1 MLSIKVFCQSK
12 ALHFDLRMI
21 ESTLVMCQS
30 YNVPYLGVRKGAK
43 SVPEGRNRSYKGRL
57 ELYREDIPREYP
69 NSMVPNLLCTKFTGY
84 IKLKKHLVNL
94 T

>member
-1 MLSIKVFCQSK
+1 MVK
-12 ALHFDLRMI
+12 
-21 ESTLVMCQS
+21 
-30 YNVPYLGVRKGAK
+30 YLEECGKGAK
-43 SVPEGRNRSYKGRL
+43 SVPEGRNRSYKGMM

-69 NSMVPNLLCTKFTGY
+69 NLMLPNLLCTKFTGY